1 MMNKVPAVYEHS
13 YSYEYA
19 ETACSQFSR
28 CYEYEYEYEFSTVP
42 VQYRYR
48 SGIKRI
54 WQAGTPGRRAGLP
67 DEKACYSR

>member
-28 CYEYEYEYEFSTVP
+28 CYE
-42 VQYRYR
+42 
-48 SGIKRI
+48 
-54 WQAGTPGRRAGLP
+54 AGRLYGTIEVIRQCTEHEAPLNLFYCCFMP
-67 DEKACYSR
+67 I